1 MSSGQQQ
8 TQIERS
14 DFISSDGSVFITAEE
29 FAELKRR
36 CPSIRNVRR
45 MVQSACE
52 GWLMRVPERKRKQVL
67 IQWLLEKAETMRPP
81 KPRRRRKTA
90 MTLDEQYE
98 VRRREHDERM
108 RVIAAEHEARLS
120 CSGCIQTK
128 T

>member
-67 IQWLLEKAETMRPP
+67 IQWLLEKAETMRPL

-90 MTLDEQYE
+90 MTLA
-98 VRRREHDERM
+98 V
-108 RVIAAEHEARLS
+108 
-120 CSGCIQTK
+120 G
-128 T
+128 